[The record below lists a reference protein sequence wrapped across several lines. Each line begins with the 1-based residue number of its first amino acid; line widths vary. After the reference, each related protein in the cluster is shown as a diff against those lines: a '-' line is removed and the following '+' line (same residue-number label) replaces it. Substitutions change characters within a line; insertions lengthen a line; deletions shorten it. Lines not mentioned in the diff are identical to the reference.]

1 MHEILLVEDSQ
12 SDASLVQRTLQ
23 AAGVCNPVRHIL
35 NGAEA
40 IAYLEAAVI
49 APGASNKPI
58 PSILLL
64 DLKLPDMTG
73 FDILARIEGRSE
85 FANMLRIVLSV
96 LGDTASVRKAYAS
109 GAHSFLNKPILQE
122 DIDELI
128 KNFPRQWLL
137 SDAARLRNPAR
148 HAEGAQEFKQF
159 PNPPT

>member
-35 NGAEA
+35 SGADA
-40 IAYLEAAVI
+40 IAYLEAAAL
-49 APGASNKPI
+49 APAASNRPM

-73 FDILARIEGRSE
+73 FDILAQIEGKPE
-85 FANMLRIVLSV
+85 FVNMLRIVLSV
-96 LGDTASVRKAYAS
+96 LGDTASVRKAYAG
-109 GAHSFLNKPILQE
+109 GAQSFLNKPILQE

-148 HAEGAQEFKQF
+148 HVESGQELRQF